1 MAILLTLTLKLVIL
15 FLAKIHGI
23 ERFVHFFRYFAIVM
37 QEATVYQNLTQLSIR
52 KSRANFLLS
61 DLTQLLELC
70 HVEVTSLRL
79 ERKDADFV
87 GIFLTVDPQE
97 LKHLLPTLR
106 RFGYEVLSKH
116 EEDNWEDKLQ
126 EHASYLDKYLSI

>member
-1 MAILLTLTLKLVIL
+1 
-15 FLAKIHGI
+15 
-23 ERFVHFFRYFAIVM
+23 M

-52 KSRANFLLS
+52 KSRENLLLS

-70 HVEVTSLRL
+70 HVKVTSLHV

>member
-1 MAILLTLTLKLVIL
+1 M
-15 FLAKIHGI
+15 H
-23 ERFVHFFRYFAIVM
+23 
-37 QEATVYQNLTQLSIR
+37 EATVDQNLTKLSIR
-52 KSRANFLLS
+52 KSYADFSLS

-70 HVEVTSLRL
+70 RVEITSLHL
-79 ERKDADFV
+79 ERQHKDYID
-87 GIFLTVDPQE
+87 ILLSVDPQD

-126 EHASYLDKYLSI
+126 EHASYLDKYLSM